1 MTVWIIEAF
10 LISAIIGLTYTV
22 FSVGRE

>member
-22 FSVGRE
+22 FSVDRE